1 MARSRGIKLGRKL
14 VRLFKWC
21 IRRRTRR
28 LQPPAGPISKLCK
41 WISSLG
47 CQAKRSLLCLGKSN
61 PGYIRLGKDPIALPK
76 GHLAV
81 YVGEK
86 EGSIS
91 RVVVP
96 VLYFN
101 HPLFGMLLQKA
112 EKVHGFDHPGGIQI
126 PCPVSELERVQM
138 KIAAA
143 GGAGVGR
150 SRRRLLDYP
159 LDSFLWYLFDLSFRS
174 SICVRLYAML
184 SADIFFIN
192 IYIKKF
198 KHRVI
203 QYSNKCLVSNI
214 NSYNST
220 MYMHTF
226 HANLIAR
233 FVLY

>member
-1 MARSRGIKLGRKL
+1 MRLKELSYHFPHSYKKQIATTFSIQFHLQESFSLSLYKVLSTYHPRIDLDHLALLFLNFSKAMSRSRGIKLGRKL

-28 LQPPAGPISKLCK
+28 ATPAYRQLQPPAGPVSKLCK
-41 WISSLG
+41 WISSFG
-47 CQAKRSLLCLGKSN
+47 CQAKRSLLCLGKLN

-96 VLYFN
+96 ILYFN
-101 HPLFGMLLQKA
+101 HPLFEMLLQKA

-126 PCPVSELERVQM
+126 PCPISELERVQM

-143 GGAGVGR
+143 CGGGVGR

-159 LDSFLWYLFDLSFRS
+159 LDSFL
-174 SICVRLYAML
+174 
-184 SADIFFIN
+184 
-192 IYIKKF
+192 
-198 KHRVI
+198 
-203 QYSNKCLVSNI
+203 
-214 NSYNST
+214 
-220 MYMHTF
+220 
-226 HANLIAR
+226 
-233 FVLY
+233 